1 MKPCWLCSSFGFL
14 HSYFQDA
21 CMASD
26 VCRFKAKHKWTLTPG
41 AAYFKYCDVDK
52 FKCSVHSRQCWHFLP
67 FCFNSLIY
75 CRCMIALKK
84 IFPFLF
90 MGKVSGV
97 SIWWNIYYKNLPAF
111 VWIDGVRH
119 ILSLAPVILGVRC
132 IFLSVTL
139 YSSLFRGYT
148 VARWLTF
155 IYPLWNVTIKDKTD
169 FWKMD
174 LHYRFVIIFLPHYAT
189 CKFHP

>member
-1 MKPCWLCSSFGFL
+1 M
-14 HSYFQDA
+14 HIQD
-21 CMASD
+21 S
-26 VCRFKAKHKWTLTPG
+26 
-41 AAYFKYCDVDK
+41 VDIV
-52 FKCSVHSRQCWHFLP
+52 F

-75 CRCMIALKK
+75 CRCMIDLKK
-84 IFPFLF
+84 LFPFLF

-119 ILSLAPVILGVRC
+119 ILSLASVILGVRC

-148 VARWLTF
+148 VARLLIF

-174 LHYRFVIIFLPHYAT
+174 LHYQFVIIFLPHYAA